1 MSPTPEHTIEEIA
14 HLAGR
19 RAANLF
25 TARRLCCSEAVL
37 LVLNNGFNGNLDFD
51 TARNLGAGFCG
62 GMGDAG
68 CVCGALSGAV
78 MGLGLLLGPSAPNGL
93 GKKEFRALIK
103 TLHDSFQTKQGSTC
117 CRILIQDFI
126 DRKHKKAR
134 HKQCTGI
141 TEHGGRLAVELLL
154 RTRPAFIGLADIAFL
169 EKKDTRLAGLLTGK
183 L

>member
-1 MSPTPEHTIEEIA
+1 MNLPPEQSSEEIVR
-14 HLAGR
+14 LAGR

-37 LVLNNGFNGNLDFD
+37 LVLNNGFSGSLDFD

-78 MGLGLLLGPSAPNGL
+78 MGLGLFLGPAAPNGL
-93 GKKEFRALIK
+93 NKKKFRALIK
-103 TLHDSFQTKQGSTC
+103 ELHDAFQTKQGSTC
-117 CRILIQDFI
+117 CRILIQDFSNG
-126 DRKHKKAR
+126 KHKTAR
-134 HKQCTGI
+134 HKHCTGI
-141 TEHGGRLAVELLL
+141 TEHGARLAVELLL
-154 RTRPAFIGLADIAFL
+154 KTRPALLARADLAFL
-169 EKKDTRLAGLLTGK
+169 AKQDSRLTGLLGGK

>member
-1 MSPTPEHTIEEIA
+1 MPLPQEHTIEEIA

-37 LVLNNGFNGNLDFD
+37 LVLNNGFNGGLDFD

-78 MGLGLLLGPSAPNGL
+78 MGLGLFLGPAAPNGL
-93 GKKEFRALIK
+93 NKKKFRALIK
-103 TLHDSFQTKQGSTC
+103 NLHNAFQTKQGSTC
-117 CRILIQDFI
+117 CRILIQDFSNG
-126 DRKHKKAR
+126 KQKTAR
-134 HKQCTGI
+134 HNHCTGI

-154 RTRPAFIGLADIAFL
+154 KARPALLGRADLAFL
-169 EKKDTRLAGLLTGK
+169 EKKDTRLTGLLTGK